1 MEPQQTSLI
10 ILILAAPLFFSFFMP
25 ILGWRVKKLCY
36 PLAALAIFLSLLS
49 SLAVMERVLDQGTA
63 HYYLGGWDPPWGIEF
78 RIDHLNAF
86 MAVLV
91 SFICLVGAIFSGKT
105 VEKDFPEKEGAFY
118 CLFLLLSTGL
128 LGIVLTGD
136 MFNLFVFLEVTSL
149 SGYALIAM
157 GEKRAMHASFR
168 YVLMGTIG
176 ASWYLLGVGYLY
188 IVTGSLNMKDLSEL
202 LPALYHSKAVVV
214 GFAFVLFGIGIK
226 MALFPLH
233 IWLPDAYTYAPSAV
247 SATVAPLM
255 TKVMIYVILRVAF
268 TVFEPEFP
276 INILHAT
283 TVLTW
288 ISVGAILFGGVMA
301 LTQKDFKRMLC
312 YIIVAEIGYIVG
324 GIGIANATSIKG
336 AVFHILNDALMM
348 MCLFFVAGMVM
359 YRTNGHK
366 ISDME
371 GLFRKM
377 PLAAAVFTIGALA
390 VIGVPPTGGFF
401 SKWYLLLGG
410 IEAKHW
416 GFVAA
421 LLISTLINVALF
433 VRVFDKGIY
442 VHALGH
448 ASHEATTGPADPLRG
463 EVDKIPLSMAISAFI
478 VILAIFLAGIFNQAI
493 LNNIIQFAVPSGL

>member
-1 MEPQQTSLI
+1 MRNLCHPLTI
-10 ILILAAPLFFSFFMP
+10 IATL
-25 ILGWRVKKLCY
+25 
-36 PLAALAIFLSLLS
+36 LSLFS
-49 SLAVMERVLDQGTA
+49 SLFVIVHVVNHGPVD
-63 HYYLGGWDPPWGIEF
+63 YYLGGWSPPWGIAF
-78 RIDHLNAF
+78 RIDHLNAL

-91 SFICLVGAIFSGKT
+91 SFICFLGAVFSKNT
-105 VEKDFPEKEGAFY
+105 VREDFPQKEGAFF
-118 CLFLLLSTGL
+118 CLFLLLFTGL
-128 LGIVLTGD
+128 QGIVLTGD
-136 MFNLFVFLEVTSL
+136 LFNLFVFLEVASL

-157 GEKRAMHASFR
+157 GEKRAMYASFR

-188 IVTGSLNMKDLSEL
+188 IVTGSLNMMDLSEL
-202 LPALYHSKAVVV
+202 LPPLYQSKAVLV
-214 GFAFVLFGIGIK
+214 GFGFILFGIGIK

-233 IWLPDAYTYAPSAV
+233 VWLPDAYTYAPSAV

-276 INILHAT
+276 IHTLHAT
-283 TVLTW
+283 AVLAW
-288 ISVGAILFGGVMA
+288 IGVFAILFGGIMA
-301 LTQKDFKRMLC
+301 LSQRDFKRMLC
-312 YIIVAEIGYIVG
+312 YIIVAEIGYIIG
-324 GIGIANATSIKG
+324 GIGVANVTSMKG

-359 YRTNGHK
+359 YRTSGHR
-366 ISDME
+366 ISDLE

-377 PLAAAVFTIGALA
+377 PFVAAVFTVGALA

-410 IEAKHW
+410 IEAGHW

-433 VRVFDKGIY
+433 VRVFDRGIY
-442 VHALGH
+442 LHALSH
-448 ASHEATTGPADPLRG
+448 ASGHSQENEGVFQRQDDHRT
-463 EVDKIPLSMAISAFI
+463 PLSMVVPAFI

-493 LNNIIQFAVPSGL
+493 LKNIIQFALPSGL